1 MVQIAIH
8 ESRTVG
14 DAQGRAVLVV
24 QRIQGTQGLV
34 NVRWRLNVGAQDD
47 FLPPLEGSLQ
57 FTQVAFLAASLASFG
72 LQKSLIIILK
82 WISIAQFPPTTPKR
96 IGEHTMLYNTVKT
109 SFVFFKIPATL

>member
-1 MVQIAIH
+1 MCLLRHVLCGTECNPSILYYLCDSHDAFCVVQIAIH

-14 DAQGRAVLVV
+14 DPLGRAVLVV

-57 FTQVAFLAASLASFG
+57 FTQVVFPAVSLASFG
-72 LQKSLIIILK
+72 LQKSFIIIVK
-82 WISIAQFPPTTPKR
+82 RISIA
-96 IGEHTMLYNTVKT
+96 
-109 SFVFFKIPATL
+109 